1 MSIKKWAGLG
11 CCLLTIMLVGC
22 STQIP
27 TQGYA
32 GALTA
37 WSGTLT
43 TLSND
48 FQASDAFTSAG
59 ADRIAKEY
67 QTSLTQLKAI
77 QAPVELAPAHAAFV
91 AVMETGTGIM
101 DSLKQAV
108 SDGNRAKFEQ
118 VKAQYTQWLTALK
131 TAGSLIGLKIGG

>member
-1 MSIKKWAGLG
+1 MSIRSWVGLG
-11 CCLLTIMLVGC
+11 CGLLIITLVGC
-22 STQIP
+22 SAQVS

-32 GALTA
+32 DALTK
-37 WSGTLT
+37 WSSTLT

-48 FQASDAFTSAG
+48 FQASDAFSTVG
-59 ADRIAKEY
+59 ADRIVKDY

-77 QAPVELAPAHAAFV
+77 KPPVELAPAHSAFI

-108 SDGNRAKFEQ
+108 SDGNRAKFDQ
-118 VKAQYTQWLTALK
+118 VKTQFTQWFTALK
-131 TAGSLIGLKIGG
+131 AAGSVIGLKIGS